1 MTEAELQAALS
12 KPFPDGVVS
21 CKPQSVKGNRALAV
35 FYIDAR
41 DVMDRLD
48 ATVGVAGW
56 RDSYRLLTD
65 GSVQCKLKVKIGDVW
80 IAKEDVGSPSDQP
93 DCGDRLKAAFSDALK
108 RAAVKFGI
116 GRFLY
121 ELPMQWHDYDPVKK
135 QFATT
140 PKLPRSATTPKQQP
154 EQKPT
159 ASAESV
165 SDLVKTLKE
174 LAKLRGI
181 DETQQY
187 TAFLKSFAPN
197 IVTVS
202 DMPPEMIGKAC
213 EKVRKAI
220 KAEQDKP
227 RPTE

>member
-21 CKPQSVKGNRALAV
+21 CKPL
-35 FYIDAR
+35 
-41 DVMDRLD
+41 
-48 ATVGVAGW
+48 
-56 RDSYRLLTD
+56 
-65 GSVQCKLKVKIGDVW
+65 
-80 IAKEDVGSPSDQP
+80 
-93 DCGDRLKAAFSDALK
+93 
-108 RAAVKFGI
+108 
-116 GRFLY
+116 
-121 ELPMQWHDYDPVKK
+121 
-135 QFATT
+135 
-140 PKLPRSATTPKQQP
+140 
-154 EQKPT
+154 
-159 ASAESV
+159 
-165 SDLVKTLKE
+165 KTLKE

-187 TAFLKSFAPN
+187 TAFLLKSFAPN